1 MTNADLCR
9 PTGLVKTFLFL
20 SIAVMLETLSFFIL
34 IWIVWLWSEIFHRPE
49 QIVVGIN
56 IILAIG
62 ALINLSKLG
71 APYRPSS
78 KKKTLLMMNLA
89 NIQPWDTIYELW
101 SGDGRILRACLPYKP
116 GKIVWYELS
125 RLLIIYSRLF
135 NRIRKESIQY
145 KRVDLFQQDFRDADV
160 IFCFLLP
167 QAVQRVEQEI
177 RPTLK
182 PWTRFITNIFKLE
195 HTDHH
200 HKEGSLYVYIKTE

>member
-1 MTNADLCR
+1 
-9 PTGLVKTFLFL
+9 
-20 SIAVMLETLSFFIL
+20 MLETLSFLLVIGIIRVLAKIFWRSEQVVIVINGIL
-34 IWIVWLWSEIFHRPE
+34 SIF
-49 QIVVGIN
+49 
-56 IILAIG
+56 

-89 NIQPWDTIYELW
+89 NIQPWETVYELW

-167 QAVQRVEQEI
+167 QAVQIVEQEI
-177 RPTLK
+177 LPTLK